1 MQIKKNDIITLN
13 IHSIAS
19 DGNGVGNYNGMVVF
33 VAFSAP
39 EDELSVRIVK
49 VSKNHAFGI
58 IDKIIKPSPHRIQPH
73 CDIFGK
79 CGGCA
84 FAHLTYEQELLQ
96 KQNFVK
102 DAFERIG
109 GIEVKDMPPIIKSDV
124 FRYRNK
130 AQYPLFKDEQTGEI
144 KAGFY
149 AARSHRII
157 VCDDCKLQPEI
168 INNITNYACKLF
180 TRYNLSV
187 YNMQTGK
194 GLLRHIYLR
203 YCTKTNDVL
212 LCFVINGHI
221 LPNAKQICEELQNEF
236 KQIVGIVINVNSEKT
251 NVILG
256 KQCKVISGNGVLND
270 ELCGVNVALNALS
283 FYQVNTKGA
292 NKLYESVI
300 KFANMQSHEVLLDL
314 YCGAGTIGL
323 AVQKATPCKKLIG
336 VEIVGAA
343 IESAKQNAAENNV
356 ENASFICADAAFA
369 AKKLL
374 EDNFLPD
381 VIILDP
387 PRKGCDEKTLN
398 SVLKMNPK
406 RIVMVSC
413 NASSAARDIKVLTAE
428 NYEIKA
434 VQCVDLFAR
443 TRHVECVCL
452 LKKRSKE

>member
-1 MQIKKNDIITLN
+1 MPIKKNDIIPLKIN
-13 IHSIAS
+13 SLSS
-19 DGNGVGNYNGMVVF
+19 DGNGVGTYNGMVVF

-39 EDELSVRIVK
+39 LDELNVRIVK
-49 VSKNHAFGI
+49 VQKTHAFGI
-58 IDKIIKPSPHRIQPH
+58 IDSIINASPHRIEPH

-79 CGGCA
+79 CGGCS
-84 FAHLTYEQELLQ
+84 FAHLSYEQELFE

-109 GIEVKDMPPIIKSDV
+109 GFKLEALPPIIKSDV

-130 AQYPLFKDEQTGEI
+130 VQYPLFKDEQTGNI

-149 AARSHRII
+149 AARSHRIV

-168 INNITNYACKLF
+168 INRITTFACELF
-180 TRYNLSV
+180 SFYNLSV
-187 YNMQTGK
+187 YDMQTGK

-203 YCTKTNDVL
+203 HCVKTDDVL
-212 LCFVINGHI
+212 LCFVLNGHI
-221 LPNAKQICEELQNEF
+221 LPNAKQICDRLQSEF
-236 KQIVGIVINVNSEKT
+236 KQIVSIVININKEKT

-256 KQCKVISGNGVLND
+256 KECKVLFGNGILND

-292 NKLYESVI
+292 NKLYKAVI
-300 KFANMQSHEVLLDL
+300 NFAQMQKHEVLLDL

-336 VEIVGAA
+336 VEIVSAA
-343 IESAKQNAAENNV
+343 IESAKQNATDNNID
-356 ENASFICADAAFA
+356 NALFICADSAVA

-387 PRKGCDEKTLN
+387 PRKGCDEKTLT
-398 SVLKMNPK
+398 SVLAMAPK

-413 NASSAARDIKVLTAE
+413 NASSAARDIKYLAA
-428 NYEIKA
+428 NDYELKA
-434 VQCVDLFAR
+434 LQCVDLFAR
-443 TRHVECVCL
+443 TKHVEAVCL
-452 LKKRSKE
+452 LEKR